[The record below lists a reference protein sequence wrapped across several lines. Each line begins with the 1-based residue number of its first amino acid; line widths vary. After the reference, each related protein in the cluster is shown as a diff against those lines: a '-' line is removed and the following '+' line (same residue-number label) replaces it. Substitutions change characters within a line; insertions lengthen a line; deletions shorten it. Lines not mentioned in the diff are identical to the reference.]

1 MPISPERQKLYPGGS
16 IRSVTW
22 IREFRAPV
30 LERAGNRCEGTP
42 QRPTCRAENGKPHP
56 DTLAI
61 VVLTI
66 AHMDQ
71 DVGNNAWEN
80 LRALC
85 QLCHNRWDQES
96 RTRNAISTRRRK
108 LGHGTL
114 DLFACEAVGDDVE
127 EPAVEAAPEPAPRK
141 TPANAERLK
150 ARIAGLRA
158 KTTAAGCTEAEAT
171 AAAEMAAR
179 LMAEHGLSE
188 AEMVMTDA
196 SVAEPS
202 SRANWRTDLA
212 SSIAVCTNT
221 ALILTGASVLFIGR
235 APGPD
240 IAAYLQDLCVR
251 AVERER
257 RAFQASAFY
266 RARRKAKTRRAASSD
281 FTDAMVLRLRQRLH
295 DLFRDQAD
303 EAAAAE
309 ARRHLASRFP
319 NTTTTARSD
328 RDPRFDDAAW
338 AGLAAGSNTRLDPGI
353 STGQAAPKHLAA
365 PTA

>member
-16 IRSVTW
+16 IRSVVW
-22 IREFRAPV
+22 IRDFREPV

-42 QRPTCRAENGKPHP
+42 QRPNCRAENGKQHP
-56 DTLAI
+56 DTLSI
-61 VVLTI
+61 VVLTV

-71 DVGNNAWEN
+71 DIGNNAWEN

-96 RTRNAISTRRRK
+96 RTKNAIATRRRK
-108 LGHGTL
+108 LGEGNL
-114 DLFACEAVGDDVE
+114 DLFSCVALGEDVE
-127 EPAVEAAPEPAPRK
+127 ETAPEPPPSSPRQK
-141 TPANAERLK
+141 ATSSTERLK
-150 ARIAGLRA
+150 ARIAALRA
-158 KTTAAGCTEAEAT
+158 KTTAAGCTEAEAS
-171 AAAEMAAR
+171 AAAETAAR

-212 SSIAVCTNT
+212 ASIAVCTNT
-221 ALILTGASVLFIGR
+221 ALILTGKSVLFIGR

-240 IAAYLQDLCVR
+240 IATYLQDVCVR

-257 RAFQASAFY
+257 RAFQDSAFY

-319 NTTTTARSD
+319 NTKTTARSD

-353 STGQAAPKHLAA
+353 SSGQAAPKRLAA
-365 PTA
+365 PAA